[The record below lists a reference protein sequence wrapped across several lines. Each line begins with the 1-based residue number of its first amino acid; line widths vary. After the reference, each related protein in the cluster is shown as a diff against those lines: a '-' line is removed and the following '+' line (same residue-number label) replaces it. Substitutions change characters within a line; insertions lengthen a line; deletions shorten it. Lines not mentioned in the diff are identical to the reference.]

1 MKQGNFVARIC
12 NFKQRGQDG
21 FLEEFQEV
29 SVAKAEQETVG
40 EEAVENHE
48 CSLGPVRCL
57 VDIKVAR
64 QAIGHTGPESERKR
78 LGMET

>member
-40 EEAVENHE
+40 EEAVGCEVRE
-48 CSLGPVRCL
+48 GP
-57 VDIKVAR
+57 
-64 QAIGHTGPESERKR
+64 GHGDFKP
-78 LGMET
+78 LN